1 MTDKGVLQIAHIAV
15 FAQALNGP
23 NPSAIGLDCK
33 RQATSH
39 NLAVDF
45 DRARATNPMFT
56 TKVGALETEFTTDKI
71 NQMRSWLHMS
81 LRALS
86 VHGQI
91 NAL

>member
-15 FAQALNGP
+15 LAQALNGP

-33 RQATSH
+33 RQTASH
-39 NLAVDF
+39 NLAVNF
-45 DRARATNPMFT
+45 DRARATDPMFT
-56 TKVGALETEFTTDKI
+56 AEMRALKPEFTADEI
-71 NQMRSWLHMS
+71 NQMRSWLHMP
-81 LRALS
+81 LRALT